1 MLTPSEIELLRKDLR
16 AALKFLGQDE
26 VEDAQKLMREQGFRS
41 DDFEI
46 LQKAD
51 PLSSSPG
58 AVTGAVMVLRRSN
71 KAYKSYVAGH
81 GSTWLEQLDADL
93 KLGVFG
99 RQK

>member
-1 MLTPSEIELLRKDLR
+1 MLTPFEIELLRQDLR
-16 AALKFLGQDE
+16 AALEFLGQDE
-26 VEDAQKLMREQGFRS
+26 VEDAQKLVRKQGFRS
-41 DDFEI
+41 NDFEI

-58 AVTGAVMVLRRSN
+58 AVTGSVMVLRRSS

-81 GSTWLEQLDADL
+81 GSSWLEQFDADL